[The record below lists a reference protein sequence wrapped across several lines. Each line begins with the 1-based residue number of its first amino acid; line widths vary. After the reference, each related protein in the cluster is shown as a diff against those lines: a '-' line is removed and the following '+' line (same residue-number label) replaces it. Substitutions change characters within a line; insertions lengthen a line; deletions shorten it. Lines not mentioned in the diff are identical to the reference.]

1 LWIDNLIKELQDLE
15 ALERKL
21 SYEDIRFYRSIAR
34 SRLHKDQALR
44 KKLEAGKIREEPKQG
59 WTSWLWGS
67 SSNTKPEEDLSFGN
81 ITPEQRK
88 ELYDVL
94 DYDEKTALAESF
106 QTPKD
111 FLKTRVVAKLKKGSF
126 ALRSDPHGMVQDV
139 VSVVFDAFQAG
150 FLQRHDNFEFS
161 ISLGGFGVFDGITKN
176 SLHPKIVRVK
186 DEETQY
192 HLTQISEEAPFFFL
206 KFEKNPL
213 DGRADSALTIHMRH
227 MEIIYHKGYV
237 EAIYK
242 FLRPPA
248 SQLESVEALLV
259 SIGCST

>member
-1 LWIDNLIKELQDLE
+1 MIKELKDLE

-34 SRLHKDQALR
+34 SRLHKNQTLR
-44 KKLEAGKIREEPKQG
+44 KKLEAGKTKEESKQG
-59 WTSWLWGS
+59 WGSWLWGS
-67 SSNTKPEEDLSFGN
+67 SSNTKPEEDLSFDN

-126 ALRSDPHGMVQDV
+126 ALRSNPHGKVEDV
-139 VSVVFDAFQAG
+139 VSVVFEAFQAG

-161 ISLGGFGVFDGITKN
+161 ISLGGFGVFDGVTKN
-176 SLHPKIVRVK
+176 SLHSQIVRVK
-186 DEETQY
+186 DKETQY
-192 HLTQISEEAPFFFL
+192 QISEGAPFFFFN
-206 KFEKNPL
+206 FEKNPL
-213 DGRADSALTIHMRH
+213 DGRADSALTVHMRH

-259 SIGCST
+259 SNGCLTWEKH